1 MAWSRR
7 LGVRARAG
15 RLRPCRHPC
24 TSLVVW
30 RRAVH
35 PQLRPQ
41 WAGPSLRLNFWAP
54 QSRLALAACIPFA
67 SAPQSAGSTRPCP
80 PEVRVSL
87 TFVGRLVSS
96 AGSAPLRREGAF
108 RRPIFSVR
116 RQRERVSTN
125 PPPLR
130 HPPALPTPAP
140 AHTGAPTCRHSWN
153 NNCCR
158 PARRRSPSFRGG
170 LQRCRAS
177 SRPTSRRSRWPTCRP
192 PSRRRSRAGRRARST
207 RRWSRSTRS
216 FASRRRRR
224 RSLVKVPL
232 VAAAYAAPLPP
243 LVPGKLPTKPSPLG
257 CRRWGC
263 GGLWCLPKVTR
274 PAPPFTL

>member
-54 QSRLALAACIPFA
+54 QKSQLALAACIPFA

-96 AGSAPLRREGAF
+96 AGSAPFDERAPFVGRFLVCVTAA
-108 RRPIFSVR
+108 
-116 RQRERVSTN
+116 ERVSTN

-243 LVPGKLPTKPSPLG
+243 LVPGKLPKPSPLG